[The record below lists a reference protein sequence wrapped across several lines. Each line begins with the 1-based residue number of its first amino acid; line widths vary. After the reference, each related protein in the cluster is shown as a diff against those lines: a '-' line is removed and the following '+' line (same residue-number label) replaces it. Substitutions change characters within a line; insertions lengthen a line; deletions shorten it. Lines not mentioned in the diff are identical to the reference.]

1 MRVKLVLGGEAVNIP
16 KTDIGLG
23 IAFIRVWVDGNG
35 FTSASNDLG
44 ALGYILLETPE
55 VDVGDIDE
63 ERKALFSQLHGRVVH
78 YDIKPNIFVKSGGIA
93 RIAMTISLQEDGG
106 LSDKKIEFQADSCT
120 GVSLVSNAL
129 SFSCEMLQEEKKL
142 ADLDNATF
150 VSEADRR
157 DDRRECARDRTGRG
171 GTGLT
176 PRRSSRIAPTAEHG
190 GGALTGIDGIR
201 RRAAMG
207 RAAESCCRRP
217 IADDR

>member
-23 IAFIRVWVDGNG
+23 VAFIRVWVDGNG

-78 YDIKPNIFVKSGGIA
+78 YDIKPNIFVKSGSIA

-106 LSDKKIEFQADSCT
+106 LSDKKIEFEADSCT

-150 VSEADRR
+150 VSEADVATIAEDSTR
-157 DDRRECARDRTGRG
+157 DPAGRG

-176 PRRSSRIAPTAEHG
+176 PGRSR
-190 GGALTGIDGIR
+190 AL
-201 RRAAMG
+201 
-207 RAAESCCRRP
+207 RRP
-217 IADDR
+217 PSVAAAL